1 MKHLCSVIN
10 KCTTLT
16 EMHMNFEFCNRDLE
30 DWPEFSFIL
39 TPTITRCTH
48 FTLSDMNIFEFQPF
62 LNTLAAITDSTRLTH
77 LSLHVPQILVW
88 QLSLQPEIPT
98 HVLETVSREAA
109 DRVTSLA
116 LRIHVPLGHQTGWW
130 SSFLNKFTQ
139 VESLRIHFMN
149 NYNNDNHVSPFV
161 SLLSFVFTY

>member
-16 EMHMNFEFCNRDLE
+16 EMHMNFEVCNRDLE

-77 LSLHVPQILVW
+77 LSLHVPQILIW
-88 QLSLQPEIPT
+88 QLSLQPEIPAQ
-98 HVLETVSREAA
+98 VLETVSREAA

-116 LRIHVPLGHQTGWW
+116 LRMRVPWFSDQSRWW
-130 SSFLNKFTQ
+130 PTILNKFTQ

-149 NYNNDNHVSPFV
+149 DNYQVSPFV
-161 SLLSFVFTY
+161 CFISHSFAFTH